1 MQCDRVDNTEDEEM
15 DKEIAEPDQTA
26 PDDDHEVTLEDVVER
41 RYEVLTSVWK
51 DTIADIAR
59 PRA

>member
-1 MQCDRVDNTEDEEM
+1 M

-26 PDDDHEVTLEDVVER
+26 PDDDHEVMLEDVAER
-41 RYEVLTSVWK
+41 RYEVLTLVWK
-51 DTIADIAR
+51 DTIAEIAR